1 MKYYKRHIED
11 VVKKV
16 KKQFPVTLIT
26 GPRQVGKSTLLRHIS
41 NDEYQEISFDDPI
54 IRLQAENDPN
64 LFIKNNPPPI
74 ILDEIQYVPGIFPYL
89 KMEIDKNRKDG
100 DYLVTGSQAFVLM
113 KNVSESLAG
122 RVAILELQG
131 VSLREVHDCNF
142 YMPFIPTDDYINE
155 RSKNLISYDNIWNS
169 IHRGYMPEL
178 VYHSEKEWEVFYSS
192 YVQTYIERDV
202 KQLAQV
208 ADESQFLKFMI
219 AIAARS
225 GELINY
231 DSVAR
236 DVGVSNDTIK
246 RWLSILQTSRII
258 YLLQPY
264 HNNQLKRAIK
274 TPKVYFLDT
283 GLLAYL
289 TRWPTPETLANGAK
303 AGNVFETFV
312 ISEII
317 KSYINAG
324 IINLPLY
331 FYRDRDGREIDL
343 VIESAETLYPVE
355 IKMTASPQISMAK
368 NFGALDDVSDKKR
381 GLGVIL
387 CQYGRKLMLSEQVVA
402 LPIEYV

>member
-1 MKYYKRHIED
+1 MQYYPRHIEAI
-11 VVKKV
+11 VKKV

-41 NDEYQEISFDDPI
+41 SGKYEEVSFDDPI

-64 LFIKNNPPPI
+64 LFMKNNPPPI
-74 ILDEIQYVPGIFPYL
+74 MLDEIQYVPGIFPYL
-89 KMEIDKNRKDG
+89 KMSIDKDRKDG
-100 DYLVTGSQAFVLM
+100 DYLITGSQAFVLM

-131 VSLREVHDCNF
+131 VSLREANNCNF
-142 YMPFIPTDDYINE
+142 DLPFIPTEDYI
-155 RSKNLISYDNIWNS
+155 SKRANKLTSYENIWHS

-178 VYHSEKEWEVFYSS
+178 VYNPEKDWEVFYSS

-202 KQLAQV
+202 KQLTQV
-208 ADESQFLKFMI
+208 ADEAHFLRFMI

-236 DVGVSNDTIK
+236 DVGVSSDTIK

-258 YLLQPY
+258 YLLEPY
-264 HNNQLKRAIK
+264 HNNQLKRSIK

-324 IINLPLY
+324 KINLPLY

-343 VIESAETLYPVE
+343 VIESADTLYPVE

-368 NFGALDDVSDKKR
+368 NFGALDDVPDKKR

-387 CQYGRKLMLSEQVVA
+387 CQYDRKLMLSEQVVA